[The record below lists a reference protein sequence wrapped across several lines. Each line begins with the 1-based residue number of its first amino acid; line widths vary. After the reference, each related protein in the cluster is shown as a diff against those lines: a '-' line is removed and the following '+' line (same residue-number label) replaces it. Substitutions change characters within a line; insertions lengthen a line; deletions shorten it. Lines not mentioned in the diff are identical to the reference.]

1 MAHAFVEIIV
11 DGAAAGIDPAAPSTV
26 SLNP

>member
-11 DGAAAGIDPAAPSTV
+11 DGAAAGIYPAAPSMV
-26 SLNP
+26 SFNL